1 MLSDSDEISG
11 DCGDEYRRSP
21 FLTASGDLSHHLET
35 VDNVYSTE
43 SNNERAGREWVSTNT
58 EWEAVGGFSRAV
70 RVGDRILVSG
80 TTATDSRGSIVCEGK
95 AEEQTVFILDKILA
109 SIQALGGTEKDIIR
123 TRIYLKNVD
132 LWDVV
137 SRVHGRYFKNQKPA
151 NTLVIV
157 SDLVGNYEVEIEAEA
172 IVCGEP

>member
-1 MLSDSDEISG
+1 MFSDSDKISG

-80 TTATDSRGSIVCEGK
+80 TTATDNQGSIVCEGK

-137 SRVHGRYFKNQKPA
+137 SRVHGRYFEDQKPA
-151 NTLVIV
+151 NTLVAV
-157 SDLVGNYEVEIEAEA
+157 TDLVGNYEVEIEAEA
-172 IVCGEP
+172 IVSGES